1 MTAITMKNF
10 MTALTTGELVINV
23 KAETGEVT
31 QVSKSIF
38 DENGALI
45 SEVVEYAKAQI
56 TKIEDKNTKRK
67 DGSKPTAKQIENE
80 GIKSTILSLME
91 VGTTYTA
98 KDIIGFEIEG
108 VTTTQKVSALMKQLV
123 TAGKVTATDVKPEGS
138 KSKVKGYSLV
148 AEATDEAVA
157 ESETED
163 EVTE

>member
-23 KAETGEVT
+23 KTETGEVG

>member
-45 SEVVEYAKAQI
+45 PEVVEYAQAQI
-56 TKIEDKNTKRK
+56 TKIEDKNSKRK
-67 DGSKPTAKQIENE
+67 DGSKPTAKQLENE

-123 TAGKVTATDVKPEGS
+123 TAGKVVATDVKPEGS

-148 AEATDEAVA
+148 AEATDEAVV

>member
-45 SEVVEYAKAQI
+45 PEVVEYAQAQI
-56 TKIEDKNTKRK
+56 TKIEDKNSKRK
-67 DGSKPTAKQIENE
+67 DGSKPTAKQLENE

-91 VGTTYTA
+91 AGATYTA

-123 TAGKVTATDVKPEGS
+123 TAGKVVATDVKPEGS